1 MTSVSKTIGA
11 THAAKQRY
19 SRPLVNFLRA
29 IRSFAYL
36 LLTPFDYACRLINGK
51 ADFPPLYLRRH
62 VGPLRT
68 FEASGAEFM
77 SYLRLLVEILPS
89 ERILDIGCGCGLMA
103 LHLKEYLDQQ
113 GSYVGVDL
121 HGPSINWCRRHIA
134 RNHQNFEFRHID
146 VQSLAYNP
154 RGEIKGDSY
163 TFPYDSKSFDVV
175 LLKSVFT
182 HMRPAE
188 VENYLTE
195 VARLLKDNGRCL
207 ATFFLLN
214 QKQRNLAAEDRN
226 VFNFGFGTEEWRYVY
241 EHSPESASAYDED
254 YILNLLEK
262 HGLKLSAPIFYGQWS
277 GRPDGLS
284 FQDMLVIESA

>member
-1 MTSVSKTIGA
+1 MTSVNRTNGA
-11 THAAKQRY
+11 TQAAKQRY

-29 IRSFAYL
+29 GRTFAHL
-36 LLTPFDYACRLINGK
+36 LFTPFDYACRLVNGK
-51 ADFPPLYLRRH
+51 ADFPPLRLRRH

-77 SYLRLLVEILPS
+77 SYLQLLVGIQPS
-89 ERILDIGCGCGLMA
+89 ERILDVGCGCGLMA
-103 LHLKEYLDQQ
+103 LHLKEYLDKH

-121 HGPSINWCRRHIA
+121 HAPSINWCRKHIGSE
-134 RNHQNFEFRHID
+134 HTNFEFKLID

-154 RGEIKGDSY
+154 RGEVKGESFV
-163 TFPYDSKSFDVV
+163 FPYDLESFDVV

-188 VENYLTE
+188 VENYLRE
-195 VARLLKDNGRCL
+195 VARMLKGNGRCL

-214 QKQRNLAAEDRN
+214 QTQRTLAAEDRN
-226 VFNFGFGTEEWRYVY
+226 VLKFSFGTEEWRYVY
-241 EHSPESASAYDED
+241 EHSPESASAYDEA

-262 HGLKLSAPIFYGQWS
+262 YGLRLKAPIYYGQWS
-277 GRPDGLS
+277 GRKDGVS
-284 FQDMLVIESA
+284 FQDMLVIERA

>member
-1 MTSVSKTIGA
+1 MSKTTGA

-29 IRSFAYL
+29 SRNFAYL
-36 LLTPFDYACRLINGK
+36 LLTPFDYACRLVNGK
-51 ADFPPLYLRRH
+51 ADFPPLHLRRH

-77 SYLRLLVEILPS
+77 SYLRLLVEIQPS

-103 LHLKEYLDQQ
+103 LHLKEYLDKQ

-121 HGPSINWCRRHIA
+121 HGPSINWCRRHVG
-134 RNHQNFEFRHID
+134 RKHQNFEFKHID
-146 VQSLAYNP
+146 VQSFAYNP

-163 TFPYDSKSFDVV
+163 VFPYDSKSFDVV

-188 VENYLTE
+188 IENYLTE
-195 VARLLKDNGRCL
+195 LARLLKVNGRCL

-214 QKQRNLAAEDRN
+214 HKQGELAAEDRN
-226 VFNFGFGTEEWRYVY
+226 VLKFSFGIEEWRYVY

-262 HGLKLSAPIFYGQWS
+262 HGLKLSAPIYYGQWS